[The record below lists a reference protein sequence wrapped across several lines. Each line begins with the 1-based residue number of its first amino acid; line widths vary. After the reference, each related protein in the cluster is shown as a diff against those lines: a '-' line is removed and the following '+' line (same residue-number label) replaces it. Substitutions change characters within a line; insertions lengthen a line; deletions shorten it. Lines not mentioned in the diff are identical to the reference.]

1 MSQPNLRDMRAFVT
15 GASRGIGRAVAL
27 ALAGHGA
34 DVALNARS
42 EEGLEGVAA
51 EVRAMGV
58 EAAVCPADVTDREAV
73 RAAVRTA
80 ERDLGDI
87 DLLVANAGVANPP
100 VNVWE
105 ADPDAWWHVMRV
117 NVLGVLHVVQEIVP
131 GMVERKRGRVVH
143 VASYVGI
150 RPNQRASAYSC
161 SKAALMRLND
171 SLAADL
177 EGTNVASFAMSP
189 GMVRT
194 DMTREL
200 IEDFGLPDSH
210 ITPIEQGAQ
219 LIVRLAS
226 GEADALTGRM
236 IHVSD
241 DLDAMIAAADE
252 IRERNWYQ
260 LRLVRGLLDTDPV

>member
-1 MSQPNLRDMRAFVT
+1 MTKPDLGHTRAFVT

-27 ALAGHGA
+27 ALAEHGA
-34 DVALNARS
+34 GVALNARS
-42 EEGLEGVAA
+42 KEDLEDVAA
-51 EVRAMGV
+51 EVRSIGV
-58 EAAVCPADVTDREAV
+58 AAAVCPADVTDREAA

-80 ERDLGDI
+80 ERELGNI

-100 VNVWE
+100 ATVWE
-105 ADPDAWWHVMRV
+105 ADPEAWWHVMRV
-117 NVLGVLHVVQEIVP
+117 NVLGALHVVQAIVP
-131 GMVERKRGRVVH
+131 GMMERDRGRVVH

-150 RPNQRASAYSC
+150 RPNRQASAYSC

-171 SLAADL
+171 NLAADL

-200 IEDFGLPDSH
+200 IEDLGLADSQ

-241 DLDAMIAAADE
+241 DLDSMIAAADE
-252 IRERNWYQ
+252 IQKRNWYQ
-260 LRLVRGLLDTDPV
+260 LRLVRGLLDTDPA